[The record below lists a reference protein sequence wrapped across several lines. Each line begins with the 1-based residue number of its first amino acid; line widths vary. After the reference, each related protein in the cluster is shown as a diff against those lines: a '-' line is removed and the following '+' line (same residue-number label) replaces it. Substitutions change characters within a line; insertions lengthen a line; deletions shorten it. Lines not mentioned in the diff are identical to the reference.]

1 MQVAYNR
8 MICFTS
14 CNTNYYKIPC
24 KNVTSI
30 YLLSQQFCVMF
41 MTCISNHS
49 SHLFWLVN
57 EHSGGCI
64 GITGYSYLTRK
75 FCNVNLLSFHN
86 TVSRK
91 NSLSLNKCMLCK
103 STKIMREMKYT
114 AVAQQSTQ
122 NFCLTYAYLMPQ

>member
-1 MQVAYNR
+1 MSQAFIFSRSNSICHVYDLHKQSFVAF
-8 MICFTS
+8 I
-14 CNTNYYKIPC
+14 
-24 KNVTSI
+24 
-30 YLLSQQFCVMF
+30 
-41 MTCISNHS
+41 
-49 SHLFWLVN
+49 LVN

-75 FCNVNLLSFHN
+75 FCNVNLLSVHN

-114 AVAQQSTQ
+114 AVAQ
-122 NFCLTYAYLMPQ
+122 